1 MYVKKSKLS
10 LFTALLLLCALVMS
24 LFPAAICAE
33 ESVSAVSDDGSD
45 LPAIRNVIVTVA
57 KADDSFHVTWTTD
70 LEGDETLQWIE
81 ADKLSDGLFPADC
94 YSSKA
99 TKEDGVARAD
109 LSDLDPDTEYLYRV
123 GNEAEGW
130 SNAYSLATGTD
141 GDNSF
146 SFLFISDPQV
156 GDAPAEVDGLEWYR
170 TIDMAEQWFGDEAEF
185 LMIGG
190 DLVTNGRDEEEF
202 LTFSKPDELRSFP
215 LITTV
220 GNHDEGEPYSR
231 HFTYDDVDTSTSRD
245 SGIYGGSYWLEYDGA
260 LIMSLNT
267 NSENMAL
274 HRNFIESSIN
284 EFTEIYGEPTWKIV
298 LFHHSIYSTAEDRYQ
313 YADSTRL
320 EYSSILSEYGVDVV
334 LMGHDHVYTR
344 SYMMDGDTPI
354 DDPSRYIADGDNL
367 YAAYADPADT
377 EVLYVTANAAGDEHY
392 DVADNQLPYAAFTNQ
407 EHIPNVTKV
416 DVTPESFSYTV
427 YRTGENNTKEDIV
440 DSFTILRTENAGD
453 IRLTEDAVGSD
464 TEWKYLDD
472 GNYPEVDGDMT
483 AWTTESFDD
492 GAWKSATGSFG
503 SIDGELADH
512 DGKTPDNLLNMYFP
526 EGSDEEGGNIPN
538 FFFRTTFDLSDP
550 ESVEEIAG
558 RVWYDDSV
566 NIFINGKKLRDLHV
580 GGVGNTGYSGA
591 EKEEYRT
598 FGYFRV
604 SDAEIIA
611 SLGLKE
617 SGNILAVELY
627 QSGSGSDDIYFDF
640 ESLTFIGGN
649 ITLPFTDVKT
659 TSWYYQS
666 VAKAYSKGLFAGVTE
681 TTFEP
686 KTTMNRAMV
695 WTVLA
700 TMSGADV
707 TGGEKWYSKAQAW
720 AVENGVS
727 DGTNPKNDISRQEIV
742 TMLYSLSGRPA
753 VTGNLDSYTDKG
765 SVSSWAFDALVWAT
779 EKDVMTGRGAGILD
793 PRTALTRAEACTV
806 ILAYLDVK

>member
-24 LFPAAICAE
+24 SFPTMLSAN
-33 ESVSAVSDDGSD
+33 ESVGIVSETENE
-45 LPAIRNVIVTVA
+45 LAAIRNIIVTA
-57 KADDSFHVTWTTD
+57 SKEEGSFHVTWTTD
-70 LEGDETLQWIE
+70 LDGTESLQWIE
-81 ADKLSDGLFPADC
+81 AEKLSGAEFPSDC
-94 YSSKA
+94 HSFEA
-99 TKEDGVARAD
+99 VKEDGVARAKLTD
-109 LSDLDPDTEYLYRV
+109 LESDTEYLYRV
-123 GNEAEGW
+123 GNDTEGW
-130 SNAYSLATGTD
+130 SDVYPLSTGTYD
-141 GDNSF
+141 DKSF
-146 SFLFISDPQV
+146 SFIFISDPQV
-156 GDAPAEVDGLEWYR
+156 GDAPAEIDGVEWYR
-170 TIDMAEQWFGDEAEF
+170 SIDMAEQWFGDEAEF

-190 DLVTNGRDEEEF
+190 DMVTNGRDEEEF
-202 LTFSKPDELRSFP
+202 LTFSKPEELRSFP

-231 HFTYDDVDTSTSRD
+231 HFTYDDVDASTARD

-267 NSENMAL
+267 NTENMAL
-274 HRNFIESSIN
+274 HRNFIENSIN
-284 EFTEIYGEPTWKIV
+284 EFTDIYGEPTWKLV
-298 LFHHSIYSTAEDRYQ
+298 LFHHSIYSTAKDRYQ

-320 EYSSILSEYGVDVV
+320 EYSSILSEYGIDVV
-334 LMGHDHVYTR
+334 MMGHDHVYTR
-344 SYMMDGDTPI
+344 SYMMDGDVPI
-354 DDPSRYIADGDNL
+354 DDPSRYIADGDN
-367 YAAYADPADT
+367 AFSAYADPADT

-392 DVADNQLPYAAFTNQ
+392 DVADMNLPYAAYTNQ
-407 EHIPNVTKV
+407 EHIPNIIKV
-416 DVTPESFSYTV
+416 DVTPDSFAYTV
-427 YRTGENNTKEDIV
+427 YRTGENNTKDDIV

-580 GGVGNTGYSGA
+580 GGVGNMGYSGA
-591 EKEEYRT
+591 EKEEHRT
-598 FGYFRV
+598 FGYFRI
-604 SDAEIIA
+604 SDKKLIA

-617 SGNILAVELY
+617 TGNILAVELY

-640 ESLTFIGGN
+640 ESLTFIGGD
-649 ITLPFTDVKT
+649 IVLPFTDVKT
-659 TSWYYQS
+659 TSWYYAN

-686 KTTMNRAMV
+686 KSTMTRAMV

-700 TMSGADV
+700 TMSGVDV
-707 TGGEKWYSKAQAW
+707 TGGEKWYSKAQLW
-720 AVENGVS
+720 ATENGVS
-727 DGTNPKNDISRQEIV
+727 DGTYPKNNITRQEIV
-742 TMLYSLSGRPA
+742 TMLYSLSGKPK
-753 VTGNLDSYTDKG
+753 VNGNLDSFTDKA
-765 SVSSWAFDALVWAT
+765 SASSWATDALIWAV
-779 EKDVMTGRGAGILD
+779 EKGVMTGRGAGILD
-793 PRTALTRAEACTV
+793 PRTDLTRAEACTI
-806 ILAYLDVK
+806 ILGYIDVK

>member
-1 MYVKKSKLS
+1 
-10 LFTALLLLCALVMS
+10 
-24 LFPAAICAE
+24 
-33 ESVSAVSDDGSD
+33 
-45 LPAIRNVIVTVA
+45 
-57 KADDSFHVTWTTD
+57 
-70 LEGDETLQWIE
+70 
-81 ADKLSDGLFPADC
+81 
-94 YSSKA
+94 
-99 TKEDGVARAD
+99 
-109 LSDLDPDTEYLYRV
+109 
-123 GNEAEGW
+123 
-130 SNAYSLATGTD
+130 
-141 GDNSF
+141 
-146 SFLFISDPQV
+146 
-156 GDAPAEVDGLEWYR
+156 
-170 TIDMAEQWFGDEAEF
+170 
-185 LMIGG
+185 
-190 DLVTNGRDEEEF
+190 
-202 LTFSKPDELRSFP
+202 
-215 LITTV
+215 
-220 GNHDEGEPYSR
+220 
-231 HFTYDDVDTSTSRD
+231 
-245 SGIYGGSYWLEYDGA
+245 
-260 LIMSLNT
+260 
-267 NSENMAL
+267 
-274 HRNFIESSIN
+274 
-284 EFTEIYGEPTWKIV
+284 
-298 LFHHSIYSTAEDRYQ
+298 
-313 YADSTRL
+313 
-320 EYSSILSEYGVDVV
+320 
-334 LMGHDHVYTR
+334 
-344 SYMMDGDTPI
+344 
-354 DDPSRYIADGDNL
+354 
-367 YAAYADPADT
+367 
-377 EVLYVTANAAGDEHY
+377 
-392 DVADNQLPYAAFTNQ
+392 
-407 EHIPNVTKV
+407 
-416 DVTPESFSYTV
+416 
-427 YRTGENNTKEDIV
+427 
-440 DSFTILRTENAGD
+440 
-453 IRLTEDAVGSD
+453 
-464 TEWKYLDD
+464 
-472 GNYPEVDGDMT
+472 
-483 AWTTESFDD
+483 
-492 GAWKSATGSFG
+492 
-503 SIDGELADH
+503 
-512 DGKTPDNLLNMYFP
+512 MYFP